1 MNDVSRQRHWENV
14 YATKGESEVSS
25 GNARSL
31 AGVDWTCGGQS
42 ETPPSSISAAGPV
55 ETGSRQENA
64 SN

>member
-31 AGVDWTCGGQS
+31 AGVDWTCGGNPKLRRHRYRRRGQWK
-42 ETPPSSISAAGPV
+42 PV
-55 ETGSRQENA
+55 RVKKTRQM
-64 SN
+64 